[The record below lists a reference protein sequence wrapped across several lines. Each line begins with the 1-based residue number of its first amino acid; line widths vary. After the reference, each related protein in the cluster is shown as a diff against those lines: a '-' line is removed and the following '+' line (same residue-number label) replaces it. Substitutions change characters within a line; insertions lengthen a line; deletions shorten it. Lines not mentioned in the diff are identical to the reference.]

1 VICRI
6 RWDFHMSESSGVSG
20 KGVSQWRRWLQ
31 SAPVT
36 AFLLLTFSFSWGVWW
51 LAKPLISGAGWGW
64 RIAVHTVGLCGPT
77 VAALVL
83 SGLLYG
89 WQGVSDLLKRIAR
102 WRVGFGWYLFA
113 LFSSLII
120 GLTAIGVH
128 TLVGGVTPPMNQ
140 IVPVHILLPLP
151 AGLPEE
157 YGWRGFALPHL
168 LKKRSALVASLIIA
182 LFWLLWHIPISP
194 ILKNVSFLG
203 LFLLEVIPLS
213 ILFSWLYINSRGSIL
228 LVVLYHLV
236 ANWVVYVLN
245 IPGSPSLW
253 AVYIGLN
260 WLLAALVV
268 ASYGASRLTRKTTLL
283 KTVST

>member
-1 VICRI
+1 
-6 RWDFHMSESSGVSG
+6 M
-20 KGVSQWRRWLQ
+20 
-31 SAPVT
+31 
-36 AFLLLTFSFSWGVWW
+36 
-51 LAKPLISGAGWGW
+51 
-64 RIAVHTVGLCGPT
+64 
-77 VAALVL
+77 AALVL

-89 WQGVSDLLKRIAR
+89 WQGVGDLLKRIAR
-102 WRVGFGWYLFA
+102 WHVGFGWYLFA
-113 LFSSLII
+113 LFSTLII
-120 GLTAIGVH
+120 GFSAIGVH

-140 IVPVHILLPLP
+140 IVLVQALLPLP

-168 LKKRSALVASLIIA
+168 LKKLSALASSLIIA

-194 ILKNVSFLG
+194 ILNNVSFLG

-236 ANWVVYVLN
+236 ANAVVYVLN

-253 AVYIGLN
+253 AVYVGLN

-268 ASYGASRLTRKTTLL
+268 SRYGASCLARQTTLL
-283 KTVST
+283 ETVST

>member
-1 VICRI
+1 V
-6 RWDFHMSESSGVSG
+6 
-20 KGVSQWRRWLQ
+20 
-31 SAPVT
+31 A
-36 AFLLLTFSFSWGVWW
+36 AFFLLTFSFSWGVWW
-51 LAKPLISGAGWGW
+51 LLGSLVSGASWGW
-64 RIAVHTVGLCGPT
+64 RIPVHTVGLCGPT

-89 WQGVSDLLKRIAR
+89 RQGIIDLLKRIVR

-113 LFSSLII
+113 LFSTLII

-128 TLVGGVTPPMNQ
+128 TLAGGVNPPMNLQ
-140 IVPVHILLPLP
+140 IVLAQAAIPP

-168 LKKRSALVASLIIA
+168 LKKRSALASSLIIA
-182 LFWLLWHIPISP
+182 LFWLAWHIPISP
-194 ILKNVSFLG
+194 VLKHISFLG

-228 LVVLYHLV
+228 LVVLYHFV

-268 ASYGASRLTRKTTLL
+268 VRYRASRLTRKTTLL
-283 KTVST
+283 ETLST